1 MKPRVIAHRG
11 ASGDEPENTLRAFEL
26 ALRQGAQ
33 MIELDLYLTSDGHAV
48 VTHDDDL
55 TVRTDRRGFIT
66 QLTLAE
72 IRQADAG
79 RGERIPT
86 LVETLDL
93 ARGRAALYLEIKD
106 PRVAAETIRLVR
118 ASGMKQDCLIASFE
132 LGLMRRLG
140 DEITDL
146 ELGLIIGTDSYNP
159 VVRLREALP
168 WIAFRQFN
176 YQVLS
181 VERRLCRRRLV
192 EAIHERNK
200 RLYVWT
206 ANKPADYRRLIAQGV
221 DGIVTD
227 YPDRLIA
234 ALNVQDYNPADIA

>member
-1 MKPRVIAHRG
+1 MKPIVIAHRG
-11 ASGDEPENTLRAFEL
+11 ASGYEPENTLRAFEL
-26 ALRQGAQ
+26 ALQQGAQ
-33 MIELDLYLTSDGHAV
+33 MIELDLYLTRDGHTV

-86 LVETLDL
+86 LAETLDL
-93 ARGRAALYLEIKD
+93 VRGRGALYLEIKD
-106 PRVAAETIRLVR
+106 PRATGEIIRLVR
-118 ASGMKQDCLIASFE
+118 ASGMKQDCLLASFE
-132 LGLMRRLG
+132 LDMMRLLG

-146 ELGLIIGTDSYNP
+146 ELGLIIGTNSYNP
-159 VVRLREALP
+159 LVRFREALP

-181 VERRLCRRRLV
+181 VETRLCHRRLV
-192 EAIHERNK
+192 KTLHEQNK
-200 RLYVWT
+200 KLFVWT
-206 ANKPADYRRLIAQGV
+206 ANKPADYRRLIALGV
-221 DGIVTD
+221 DGVVTD

-234 ALNVQDYNPADIA
+234 ALKAQD

>member
-1 MKPRVIAHRG
+1 MKPIVIAHRG
-11 ASGDEPENTLRAFEL
+11 ASGHEPENTLRAFEL

-33 MIELDLYLTSDGHAV
+33 MIELDLYLTRDGHAV

-66 QLTLAE
+66 QSTLAE

-86 LVETLDL
+86 LTETLDL
-93 ARGRAALYLEIKD
+93 VRGRAALYLEIKD
-106 PRVAAETIRLVR
+106 PRAAGETIRLVR
-118 ASGMKQDCLIASFE
+118 ASGMKHDCLLASFE
-132 LGLMRRLG
+132 LDLMRQLG
-140 DEITDL
+140 KEITDL

-159 VVRLREALP
+159 LVRLREALP
-168 WIAFRQFN
+168 WIAFRQIN

-181 VERRLCRRRLV
+181 VETRLCHRRLV
-192 EAIHERNK
+192 EALHERNK
-200 RLYVWT
+200 KLFVWT
-206 ANKPADYRRLIAQGV
+206 ANKPADYRRLIGQGV

-234 ALNVQDYNPADIA
+234 ALKADD

>member
-1 MKPRVIAHRG
+1 MKPLVIAHRG
-11 ASGDEPENTLRAFEL
+11 ASGHEPENTLRAFEL

-33 MIELDLYLTSDGHAV
+33 MIELDLYLTRDGHAV

-66 QLTLAE
+66 QSTLAE

-86 LVETLDL
+86 LTETLDL
-93 ARGRAALYLEIKD
+93 VRGRAALYLEIKD
-106 PRVAAETIRLVR
+106 PHAAGETIRLVR
-118 ASGMKQDCLIASFE
+118 ASGMKHDCLLASFE
-132 LGLMRRLG
+132 LDLMRQLG
-140 DEITDL
+140 QEITDL
-146 ELGLIIGTDSYNP
+146 ELGVIIGTDSYNP
-159 VVRLREALP
+159 LVRLREALP
-168 WIAFRQFN
+168 WIAFRQYN

-181 VERRLCRRRLV
+181 VETRLCHRRLV
-192 EAIHERNK
+192 EALHERNK
-200 RLYVWT
+200 KLFVWT
-206 ANKPADYRRLIAQGV
+206 ANKPADYRRLIAHGV

-234 ALNVQDYNPADIA
+234 VLNAQD